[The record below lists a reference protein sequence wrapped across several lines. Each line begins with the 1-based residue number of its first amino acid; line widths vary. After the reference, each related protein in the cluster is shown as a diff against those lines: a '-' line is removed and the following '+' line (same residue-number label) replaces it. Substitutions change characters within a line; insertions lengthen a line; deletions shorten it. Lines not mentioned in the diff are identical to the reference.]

1 MAQDTIGLYKLCA
14 GNRRAYRAI
23 AGREVWIE
31 GDGADERLVINDR
44 LCNSPHTSEKSV
56 PLAVVREL
64 LSDPGRVADENRRQQ
79 NAQLPDRATIV
90 ELVGARFGQHEGR
103 FSIRSRIKDVVDFV
117 LDAAG
122 AREPST

>member
-14 GNRRAYRAI
+14 GNRRSYRAI

-44 LCNSPHTSEKSV
+44 LCNSPHTPEKTV

-64 LSDPGRVADENRRQQ
+64 LSDPDRVADLERELEDTRRKLQE
-79 NAQLPDRATIV
+79 AQV
-90 ELVGARFGQHEGR
+90 ELGNWRCGCYDNEDR
-103 FSIRSRIKDVVDFV
+103 R
-117 LDAAG
+117 
-122 AREPST
+122 